1 MAKVTGLA
9 AELLRSAPSTAARR
23 RADGTTPLQLARALA
38 APRLLELLQD
48 LSDCGGGGMRYA
60 ANYDEDGPSSRT
72 SQPCSQHSGS
82 AHPTA
87 LEASAV
93 ERGSAARGAG
103 GGRCWVDRV

>member
-1 MAKVTGLA
+1 MDKVTGLA

-60 ANYDEDGPSSRT
+60 ANYNENDEDGPSSRT
-72 SQPCSQHSGS
+72 SQNSGS
-82 AHPTA
+82 AHPPA

-93 ERGSAARGAG
+93 ERGSAARGVG
-103 GGRCWVDRV
+103 NGRCWVNRV

>member
-1 MAKVTGLA
+1 MGKVTGLA
-9 AELLRSAPSTAARR
+9 AELLRSAPSTATRR

-60 ANYDEDGPSSRT
+60 ANYDEDGPSSGT
-72 SQPCSQHSGS
+72 SQHPGS

-87 LEASAV
+87 LDEASV
-93 ERGSAARGAG
+93 EGGSAARGAG
-103 GGRCWVDRV
+103 GSRCWVDRV

>member
-1 MAKVTGLA
+1 MVGKVTGLA

-38 APRLLELLQD
+38 APRLLELLQE

-60 ANYDEDGPSSRT
+60 TNYDEDGPSSRT
-72 SQPCSQHSGS
+72 SQHPGS
-82 AHPTA
+82 AHPPA

-103 GGRCWVDRV
+103 GDRCWVDRV

>member
-1 MAKVTGLA
+1 MTGLA

-72 SQPCSQHSGS
+72 SQHSGS

-93 ERGSAARGAG
+93 ERGSAARQQARGAG
-103 GGRCWVDRV
+103 GSRCWVDRV

>member
-1 MAKVTGLA
+1 MGKVTGLA

-38 APRLLELLQD
+38 APRLLELLQE

-60 ANYDEDGPSSRT
+60 TNYDEDGPSSRT
-72 SQPCSQHSGS
+72 SQHSGS

-103 GGRCWVDRV
+103 GDRCWVDRV

>member
-1 MAKVTGLA
+1 MGKVTGLA

-72 SQPCSQHSGS
+72 SQNSGS

-103 GGRCWVDRV
+103 GDRCWVDRV

>member
-1 MAKVTGLA
+1 MDKVTGLA

-72 SQPCSQHSGS
+72 SQHSGS
-82 AHPTA
+82 AHPPA

>member
-1 MAKVTGLA
+1 MGKVTGLA

-48 LSDCGGGGMRYA
+48 LSGCGGGGMRYA
-60 ANYDEDGPSSRT
+60 ANYDEDGPYMGPFSRT
-72 SQPCSQHSGS
+72 SQHPGS
-82 AHPTA
+82 AHPPA

-103 GGRCWVDRV
+103 GDRCWVDRV

>member
-72 SQPCSQHSGS
+72 SQHSGS
-82 AHPTA
+82 AHPPA
-87 LEASAV
+87 LEAFAV

-103 GGRCWVDRV
+103 GDRCWVDRV

>member
-1 MAKVTGLA
+1 MGKVTGLA

-72 SQPCSQHSGS
+72 SQHSGS

-103 GGRCWVDRV
+103 GDRCWVDRV

>member
-1 MAKVTGLA
+1 MGKVTGLA

-60 ANYDEDGPSSRT
+60 ANYDEDDPSSRT
-72 SQPCSQHSGS
+72 SQHSGS

-87 LEASAV
+87 LDASAV

-103 GGRCWVDRV
+103 GSRCWVDRV

>member
-1 MAKVTGLA
+1 MGKVTGLA

-38 APRLLELLQD
+38 APRLLELLQE

-60 ANYDEDGPSSRT
+60 TNYDEDGPSSRI
-72 SQPCSQHSGS
+72 SQHPGS
-82 AHPTA
+82 AHPPA

-103 GGRCWVDRV
+103 GDRCWVDRV